1 MKIIKDK
8 KNTQFD
14 IIQKGYS
21 ALYREMGPTD
31 TLRFVMSFYRGS
43 GDSVKQ
49 FNDLWGSKTIDQIVK
64 QIKAK

>member
-1 MKIIKDK
+1 MKTVKDK

-14 IIQKGYS
+14 IIQKGYRV
-21 ALYREMGPTD
+21 LYREMGPAD
-31 TLRFVMSFYRGS
+31 TLRFIRSFYCGS

-64 QIKAK
+64 QIKTK